1 LLAADSRFLVG
12 VWDISLPWANSRF
25 RNYYWAWRHGDCN
38 HGGRSAFGSGQFWG
52 TGGDSVEFF
61 TGYIMVGVSKL
72 VKAGLLV
79 GASLAAIGI
88 QANAAAESLF
98 TRDRN
103 VSVNERPREGYEP
116 TGIRLGSFIVRPKV
130 DLTIATTDNV
140 FAVTRDVSPQF
151 GERADTYVILRPSF
165 MTESDWNRH
174 SLRFGA
180 YAEGYQHDE
189 FAAENVFNSGV
200 FLDGRV
206 DVTREFSFIG
216 GGSYDRL
223 NEARKA
229 TSVVATPSEPIEY
242 DFAQAY
248 LGTLHEWGRFRA
260 RSRVEVRDYDF
271 KDARL
276 IGGGTQD
283 QQFRDRAE
291 VNYLGEVGFAMTKDS
306 AVFARLGYNTRN
318 YNGLDPNGLNR
329 DSDGWNIQTG
339 VDFDITRLARG
350 AIAVGYME
358 QDYDDPGLDK
368 VSGVSVDAGL
378 EWFPTEMT
386 TLSLSASRDVRESA
400 LFNTGGYT
408 ASEAIIRIDH
418 ELARNIVGYVSAGIG
433 RDAYEDIARTDDRY
447 GGAVGI
453 KWWINQMLSA
463 KAEYVYENNETD
475 QDPALQGQ
483 PGFFGK
489 DYETNEFFITLTAER

>member
-1 LLAADSRFLVG
+1 MGGEALLFPAQYGAME
-12 VWDISLPWANSRF
+12 P
-25 RNYYWAWRHGDCN
+25 
-38 HGGRSAFGSGQFWG
+38 
-52 TGGDSVEFF
+52 DSVEFF
-61 TGYIMVGVSKL
+61 TGYIMVGVHKL
-72 VKAGLLV
+72 VKAGLLL

-130 DLTIATTDNV
+130 DLTIAATDNV
-140 FAVTRDVSPQF
+140 FAVTQAVSPQF
-151 GERADTYVILRPSF
+151 GERSDTYVILRPSF
-165 MTESDWNRH
+165 ITESDWNRH
-174 SLRFGA
+174 SLRFGG
-180 YAEGYQHDE
+180 YAEGYQHDK

-200 FLDGRV
+200 FADGRY

-216 GGSYDRL
+216 GGSYDQL

-242 DFAQAY
+242 DLTQAY
-248 LGTLHEWGRFRA
+248 VGTLHEWGRFRA
-260 RSRVEVRDYDF
+260 RSRVDLRDYDY
-271 KDARL
+271 KDAQL

-291 VNYLGEVGFAMTKDS
+291 TNYLGELGFAVTKDS
-306 AVFARLGYNTRN
+306 AVFARLGYNTRD
-318 YNGLDPNGLNR
+318 YNGLGPNGLNR

-339 VDFDITRLARG
+339 VDFDISRLARG
-350 AIAVGYME
+350 AIAIGYME

-386 TLSLSASRDVRESA
+386 TVSLSVSRDARESA

-408 ASEAIIRIDH
+408 ASEAIIRVDH
-418 ELARNIVGYVSAGIG
+418 ELARNIVGYVSAGMG
-433 RDAYEDIARTDDRY
+433 SDDYEDIARTDDRY
-447 GGAVGI
+447 GGAVGV